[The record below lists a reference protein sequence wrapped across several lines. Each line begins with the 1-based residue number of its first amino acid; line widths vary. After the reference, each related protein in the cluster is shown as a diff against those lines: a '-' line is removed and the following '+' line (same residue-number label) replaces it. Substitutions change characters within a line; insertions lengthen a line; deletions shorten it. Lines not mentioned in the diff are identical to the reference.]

1 VEGTLAQHEPSVSEH
16 GRTPAQDERSGEP
29 AGQTPKTSRTAEQ
42 ELAHDLGRSFE
53 AWLASLLS
61 LSSTVKVVLRRSIPT
76 MVTPGTR
83 SSVVRGATTA
93 RLIPVML

>member
-1 VEGTLAQHEPSVSEH
+1 V
-16 GRTPAQDERSGEP
+16 
-29 AGQTPKTSRTAEQ
+29 
-42 ELAHDLGRSFE
+42 AHDLGRSFE

-61 LSSTVKVVLRRSIPT
+61 PILYAVRVVLTRSIPT

-93 RLIPVML
+93 TSIPVML